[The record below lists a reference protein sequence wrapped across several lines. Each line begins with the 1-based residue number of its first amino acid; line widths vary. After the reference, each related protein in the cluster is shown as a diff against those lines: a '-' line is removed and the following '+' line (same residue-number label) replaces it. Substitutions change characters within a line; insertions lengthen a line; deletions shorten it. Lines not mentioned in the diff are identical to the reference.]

1 MISNSQ
7 VAHNFAHN
15 VKENKHSNS
24 MFWES
29 RNDGTRRIYS
39 YGHHFCIAIID
50 PAADVVL
57 FTTRGYSNTTSKHIL
72 EVRRAL
78 YQNNII
84 RVYDP
89 EAAALDNLKQYAAEI
104 KSNFD
109 HLKRSQTRAAFY
121 CECIKIIYKNA
132 QKYAN
137 YKNITTEFAPVVAA
151 YADYFKYSST
161 PEFAARLESQ
171 ERRAAADR
179 ERREAIQAERRA
191 QWEKEW
197 NERRENERL
206 TSAERVAKWESGANV
221 YLKYDDTEENVPLR
235 LASRKGYKVIETG
248 KGVIIPLNE
257 AQRVAA
263 LVLAGSFEGLTVNDT
278 YKIIE
283 HDAEHVK
290 IGCHRFKMDYLKE
303 WAEKVKAL

>member
-1 MISNSQ
+1 MISNAQ
-7 VAHNFAHN
+7 TAHNFAHN
-15 VKENKHSNS
+15 IKENLHSGS

-39 YGHHFCIAIID
+39 YGHHFCISIID

-57 FTTRGYSNTTSKHIL
+57 FTTAGYSNTTSKHIL

-89 EAAALDNLKQYAAEI
+89 EASALDNLKQYAAEI
-104 KSNFD
+104 QTNFD
-109 HLKRSQTRAAFY
+109 SLKKSITRAAFY
-121 CECIKIIYKNA
+121 CERIKTIYKNA

-137 YKNITTEFAPVVAA
+137 YKNITTEFAPVAAA
-151 YADYFKYSST
+151 YAEYFKYSNT
-161 PEFAARLESQ
+161 PEFAARLEKQ
-171 ERRAAADR
+171 AEKNAEKERIREEERRRWYAACEA
-179 ERREAIQAERRA
+179 RRES
-191 QWEKEW
+191 EK
-197 NERRENERL
+197 L

-221 YLKYDDTEENVPLR
+221 WLNYYDTEDNVPLR
-235 LASRKGYKVIETG
+235 LASRKGYTVIETG
-248 KGVIIPLNE
+248 KGVIIPLFE

-263 LVLAGSFEGLTVNDT
+263 LVLAGSFEGLTVNNMYSVRCFDT
-278 YKIIE
+278 E
-283 HDAEHVK
+283 AVQ
-290 IGCHRFKMDYLKE
+290 IGCHRFKIDYLKQ